1 MAGNTERPG
10 ADRAV
15 QFMPFASL
23 RGYYDKIREQER
35 LKEPRRE
42 LSDDEAE
49 ELSAVLSR
57 VKRGTMLRV
66 VYYDRDFYNTV
77 EGMVSEC
84 DPVFRRLK
92 IVRREILFDDIFRAE
107 LPKNEDMSGQ
117 IKQDVV

>member
-49 ELSAVLSR
+49 ELSAVLNR

-77 EGMVSEC
+77 EGMVSEF
-84 DPVFRRLK
+84 DPMFRRLK

-107 LPKNEDMSGQ
+107 LPENGDMSGQ

>member
-1 MAGNTERPG
+1 MAAKSGR

-23 RGYYDKIREQER
+23 RGYYDKLREQER

-42 LSDDEAE
+42 LSEDEAE
-49 ELSAVLSR
+49 ELSATLNQ

-66 VYYDRDFYNTV
+66 VYYNRDFYDTV
-77 EGMVSEC
+77 EGMVSEF

-92 IVRREILFDDIFRAE
+92 IVRREIAFDDIFRAE
-107 LPKNEDMSGQ
+107 IPENGDIAGQSGQ
-117 IKQDVV
+117 NVV

>member
-1 MAGNTERPG
+1 MAGNTGRPG

-49 ELSAVLSR
+49 ELSAVLNR

-77 EGMVSEC
+77 EGMVSEF

-92 IVRREILFDDIFRAE
+92 IIRREILFDDIFRAE

>member
-1 MAGNTERPG
+1 MLN
-10 ADRAV
+10 
-15 QFMPFASL
+15 
-23 RGYYDKIREQER
+23 
-35 LKEPRRE
+35 
-42 LSDDEAE
+42 
-49 ELSAVLSR
+49 R

-77 EGMVSEC
+77 EGMVSEF